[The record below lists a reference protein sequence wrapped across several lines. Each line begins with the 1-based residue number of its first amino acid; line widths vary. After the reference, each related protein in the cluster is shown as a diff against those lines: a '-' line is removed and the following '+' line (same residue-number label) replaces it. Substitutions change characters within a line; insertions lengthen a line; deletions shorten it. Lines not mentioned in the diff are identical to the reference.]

1 MKSLLTSCVSP
12 HASCHYRIESERNMH
27 IEEYTGKVGL
37 DDLRSLA
44 SVMEEDPECQ
54 ESNNRLVDL
63 SGADLEL
70 SSDEVLRY
78 ALIMRSGKSRP
89 VGWHAFAVKDAAA
102 FSLVRMLSHWA
113 RVSDRCR
120 IFSSRDEAERWLEVN
135 SPAVVASVPAVS
147 VA

>member
-1 MKSLLTSCVSP
+1 
-12 HASCHYRIESERNMH
+12 MH

-37 DDLRSLA
+37 NDLRGLA

-78 ALIMRSGKSRP
+78 ALIMRSGKSRM
-89 VGWHAFAVKDAAA
+89 GAWHAFAVKDAAA
-102 FSLVRMLSHWA
+102 FSLVRMLSQWA

-135 SPAVVASVPAVS
+135 SRSVVAPIPAVS

>member
-1 MKSLLTSCVSP
+1 
-12 HASCHYRIESERNMH
+12 MH

-44 SVMEEDPECQ
+44 SVMAEDPGCQ
-54 ESNNRLVDL
+54 MSNNRLVDL
-63 SGADLEL
+63 SGADLDL

-78 ALIMRSGKSRP
+78 ALIMRSGRARQ
-89 VGWHAFAVKDAAA
+89 GRWHAFAVKDAAA

-113 RVSDRCR
+113 RLSDRCR
-120 IFSSRDEAERWLEVN
+120 IFSSRDEAERWLEGN
-135 SPAVVASVPAVS
+135 APTLSAPIPAVS

>member
-1 MKSLLTSCVSP
+1 
-12 HASCHYRIESERNMH
+12 MH

-44 SVMEEDPECQ
+44 SAMAEDPDCL

-78 ALIMRSGKSRP
+78 ALIMRSGKSRS
-89 VGWHAFAVKDAAA
+89 GAWHAFAVKDAAA
-102 FSLVRMLSHWA
+102 FSLVRMLSYWA

-120 IFSSRDEAERWLEVN
+120 IFSSRDEAERWLEMN
-135 SPAVVASVPAVS
+135 SPAAVTVVPAVS

>member
-1 MKSLLTSCVSP
+1 
-12 HASCHYRIESERNMH
+12 MH

-37 DDLRSLA
+37 EDLRGLA
-44 SVMEEDPECQ
+44 SVMADDPDCL

-78 ALIMRSGKSRP
+78 ALILRSGKGRAD
-89 VGWHAFAVKDAAA
+89 GWHAFAVKDAAA
-102 FSLVRMLSHWA
+102 FSMVRMLSYWA

-120 IFSSRDEAERWLEVN
+120 IFSSRAEAESWLEVN
-135 SPAVVASVPAVS
+135 SAPANRTVAAVS